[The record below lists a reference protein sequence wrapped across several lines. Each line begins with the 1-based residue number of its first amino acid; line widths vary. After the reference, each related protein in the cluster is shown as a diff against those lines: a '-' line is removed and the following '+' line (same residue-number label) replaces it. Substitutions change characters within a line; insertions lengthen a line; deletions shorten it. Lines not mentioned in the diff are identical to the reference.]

1 MSKNYEIRMTNDEGM
16 TKSGLAQGEPSDLLQ
31 NLENGQKVNDEIEVP
46 GDEGRTKREFI
57 RQSSFV

>member
-1 MSKNYEIRMTNDEGM
+1 MTNDEGM